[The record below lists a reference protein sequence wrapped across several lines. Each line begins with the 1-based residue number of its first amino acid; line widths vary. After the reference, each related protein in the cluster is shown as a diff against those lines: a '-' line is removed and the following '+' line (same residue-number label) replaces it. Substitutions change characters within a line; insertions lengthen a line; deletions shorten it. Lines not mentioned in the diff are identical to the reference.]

1 MANDTYTAE
10 RARKAAEL
18 AKQRADQA
26 KRDKRRQIAETLL
39 KNLEIK
45 RKMNGGSQ

>member
-1 MANDTYTAE
+1 MANDTYAAE
-10 RARKAAEL
+10 RRKRAAEL
-18 AKQRADQA
+18 AKQRAEAA

-39 KNLEIK
+39 KNLEVK